1 MWIKE
6 QLAVSFILIF
16 GNKLSLFNFLV
27 EKIQTAW
34 GDDGKINKNI
44 SIAAN
49 TRFDPSKPTKFI
61 AHGNGGELH
70 SQTIPLAKAYSKAG
84 FDNNIIGI
92 EWSCKSNKK
101 DWRKCFDEAGYNG
114 YCSGI
119 LLEHLVNKYD
129 LNLKDVRAIGFSY
142 GTHVIGENI
151 VFKHFV
157 LDCQNIKFYR
167 KEAALT
173 MLPRKL

>member
-1 MWIKE
+1 ME
-6 QLAVSFILIF
+6 MEE
-16 GNKLSLFNFLV
+16 N
-27 EKIQTAW
+27 
-34 GDDGKINKNI
+34 
-44 SIAAN
+44 SIAKLFHLPKPILKLDLTIISLALN
-49 TRFDPSKPTKFI
+49 GAVNPTK
-61 AHGNGGELH
+61 
-70 SQTIPLAKAYSKAG
+70 K
-84 FDNNIIGI
+84 IGVNVLMKLGI
-92 EWSCKSNKK
+92 M
-101 DWRKCFDEAGYNG
+101 
-114 YCSGI
+114 GI

-129 LNLKDVRAIGFSY
+129 LDLKGVHAIGFSY